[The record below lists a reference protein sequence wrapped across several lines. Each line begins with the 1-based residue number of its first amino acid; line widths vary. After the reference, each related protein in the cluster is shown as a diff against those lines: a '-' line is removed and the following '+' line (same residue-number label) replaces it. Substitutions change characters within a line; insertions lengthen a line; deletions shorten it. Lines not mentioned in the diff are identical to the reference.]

1 MNKLRIGAI
10 HLLGPLARV
19 ALGEGITAHQFSRWA
34 DEVFV
39 REAKQMLEEQGVEPS
54 FSRVAAVTGIHR
66 HAVSQLMRA
75 SGQNAGEAVE
85 EKEYQ
90 RNRLARVLT
99 GWFEDPTYTDE
110 SGRPRVLGVE
120 GPPPSFSELARAYS
134 GDIYPGI
141 ILDELIRVGAVRLRP
156 DQRVEVLSRRYTPGG
171 ADPESLRHAGVVA
184 GDVLRTL
191 EHNMTASAD
200 DRLFEDESIAP
211 SLPREAV
218 PLLARLLE
226 RRGAAFL
233 DDLDGWLASAE
244 KAREGAIGGSAA
256 TVRAG
261 VRLVMVVEDGRDT
274 LHTNGGDK
282 KTGAKEG

>member
-1 MNKLRIGAI
+1 M
-10 HLLGPLARV
+10 HLLRPLARV
-19 ALGEGITAHQFSRWA
+19 ALREGITAHQFSRWA
-34 DEVFV
+34 NEVFV
-39 REAKQMLEEQGVEPS
+39 REAAQMLEAQGVEPS

-75 SGQNAGEAVE
+75 SVQSVDEGIE

-99 GWFEDPTYTDE
+99 GWFEDPAYTDE

-141 ILDELIRVGAVRLRP
+141 ILDELIRVGAVRLRT

-184 GDVLRTL
+184 GDVLSTL
-191 EHNMTASAD
+191 EHNMTASVD
-200 DRLFEDESIAP
+200 ERLFEDASIA
-211 SLPREAV
+211 STLPREAV

-233 DDLDGWLASAE
+233 DDLDGWLTSAE
-244 KAREGAIGGSAA
+244 RAGEGASGEPAV

-261 VRLVMVVEDGRDT
+261 VRVIMVVENGRDAAP
-274 LHTNGGDK
+274 TNVGGK
-282 KTGAKEG
+282 KTGAEDN